1 MCVAVRSAAMPFA
14 LFLGAGGPLAVQIYY
29 DQVGNYDGAFYAVAP
44 LVISRDGVQQ
54 LKTTDLVVGL
64 IPSAQY
70 RNQRVTL
77 AADLGPEGAPD
88 ATVGAGGLHRP
99 GRHAELDEGVL
110 LQRRRRAG
118 LHARAARDALGGQ
131 EVRAAGGFHQLAQIT
146 DITDEEW
153 DRVITL
159 NLKTCF
165 LCSRAVA
172 GIMMERRKGRIVNIA
187 SGSGIAPNPFAPTY
201 LPYGAAKAGVINMTK
216 ILGRDLGPYGITVNA
231 ISPGTTATPRVVKV
245 RDEASR
251 KKIAEQNP
259 MRCLVE
265 PQDSAEAAL
274 FLASPEARYI
284 TGVNLNVNAGNLM

>member
-1 MCVAVRSAAMPFA
+1 MGEQGRLSGSIAIVTAAGQGIGETISKTYAREGASVAVVDVDGAEAERVAKDIQS
-14 LFLGAGGPLAVQIYY
+14 AGGKALALAVDVTKTQ
-29 DQVGNYDGAFYAVAP
+29 AVTDMVKTIVERFGTVDI
-44 LVISRDGVQQ
+44 LV
-54 LKTTDLVVGL
+54 
-64 IPSAQY
+64 
-70 RNQRVTL
+70 N
-77 AADLGPEGAPD
+77 
-88 ATVGAGGLHRP
+88 
-99 GRHAELDEGVL
+99 
-110 LQRRRRAG
+110 
-118 LHARAARDALGGQ
+118 
-131 EVRAAGGFHQLAQIT
+131 AAGGFHQLAQIT

-172 GIMMERRKGRIVNIA
+172 AIMMERKKGRIVNIA

-265 PQDSAEAAL
+265 PQDTAEAAL

>member
-1 MCVAVRSAAMPFA
+1 MSDKGRLSGSVAIVTAGGQGIGETISKTYAREGASVAVVDLDRAEAERVA
-14 LFLGAGGPLAVQIYY
+14 KEIEGAGGKALALAVDVTKTQ
-29 DQVGNYDGAFYAVAP
+29 AVNDMVKTVVERFGTVDI
-44 LVISRDGVQQ
+44 LV
-54 LKTTDLVVGL
+54 
-64 IPSAQY
+64 
-70 RNQRVTL
+70 N
-77 AADLGPEGAPD
+77 
-88 ATVGAGGLHRP
+88 
-99 GRHAELDEGVL
+99 
-110 LQRRRRAG
+110 
-118 LHARAARDALGGQ
+118 
-131 EVRAAGGFHQLAQIT
+131 AAGGFHQLAQIT

-172 GIMMERRKGRIVNIA
+172 PIMMERRKGRIVNIA

-251 KKIAEQNP
+251 KKIADQNP
-259 MRCLVE
+259 LRCLVE